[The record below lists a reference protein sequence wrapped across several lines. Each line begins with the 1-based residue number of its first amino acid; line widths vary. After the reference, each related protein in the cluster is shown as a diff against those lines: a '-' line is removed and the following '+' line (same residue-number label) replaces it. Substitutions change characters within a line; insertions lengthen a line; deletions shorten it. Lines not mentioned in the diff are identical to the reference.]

1 MTNIVELAAELFT
14 EHGVDTARRVHSSQP
29 MPTKTSLRIIGTPS
43 MLRMAQ
49 NLFTAA
55 KGDTDNHSDYTQ
67 FLHDLDGLLGRY
79 SSKKQAR
86 NYDDGLDEEDGTE
99 ENELE
104 APTTD
109 NEDDT
114 E

>member
-1 MTNIVELAAELFT
+1 MRNIVELAAELFT
-14 EHGVDTARRVHSSQP
+14 EHGVDTARRVNSSQP

-79 SSKKQAR
+79 GGKKQAR
-86 NYDDGLDEEDGTE
+86 DYDDGLDDDGTE

-109 NEDDT
+109 NDDT

>member
-1 MTNIVELAAELFT
+1 MRNIVELAAELFT
-14 EHGVDTARRVHSSQP
+14 EHGVDTARRVNSSQP

-79 SSKKQAR
+79 GGKKQAR
-86 NYDDGLDEEDGTE
+86 DYDNDLDEDDGTE

-104 APTTD
+104 SPTTG